1 MSAVAPA
8 VRGGLRIAAPA
19 KLNLYLHVVG
29 RRDDGYHLLDSLAA
43 FAAIGDELTFA
54 PAADLSLAIDGPFAR
69 DLAADENNLVLR
81 AARALAG
88 RAGLVPKASIRLTKR
103 VPVAAGLGGGS
114 ADAAASLLALVELW
128 RVALPV
134 EELFDLAA
142 SLGADVPMCLAGG
155 VAQVGGVGD
164 RVGPAVALPPAGILL
179 VNPGLPLAT
188 PPVFAAYA
196 RSGVPFSAAAP
207 LERAVPDV
215 ATLGVELASRG
226 NDLTAAA
233 ATLAPAIDDARR
245 ALAATPGCRVAQMSG
260 SGATVFALY
269 DDADGARRAASVIAR
284 DHPAWWCH
292 AGRLA

>member
-1 MSAVAPA
+1 M
-8 VRGGLRIAAPA
+8 IARDAPA
-19 KLNLYLHVVG
+19 KVNLYLRIVG
-29 RRDDGYHLLDSLAA
+29 RRGDGYHLLDSLVAFCDLADTVTVAA
-43 FAAIGDELTFA
+43 AGNLA
-54 PAADLSLAIDGPFAR
+54 LSVDGPMA
-69 DLAADENNLVLR
+69 DALAAEPAETNLVLR

-88 RAGLVPKASIRLTKR
+88 RAGLAPKASIRLTKR
-103 VPVAAGLGGGS
+103 IPVAAGLGGGS
-114 ADAAASLLALVELW
+114 ADAAATLLALVELW

-134 EELFDLAA
+134 EELFDVAA
-142 SLGADVPMCLAGG
+142 SLGADVPMCLAGR
-155 VAQVGGVGD
+155 VAQVDGVGD
-164 RVGPAVALPPAGILL
+164 RVGPAVALPRAGILL

-233 ATLAPAIDDARR
+233 ATLAPAIDGARR
-245 ALAATPGCRVAQMSG
+245 ALAATTGCRVAQMSG

-269 DDADGARRAASVIAR
+269 DDADEARQAASVIAR
-284 DHPAWWCH
+284 DHPAWWHH